1 MSRVR
6 VLVAVGCLAWV
17 LSGCGGDSKP
27 PTQPP
32 SLPPPVNS
40 DPPANTRPVIDSI
53 TVQGRRPNQPARFA
67 DVREMID
74 VSATVRDPETPVEEL
89 SYQWTATAGTAIAG
103 TFIST
108 GRVALWTAP
117 DSIPAPT
124 TVTITLKVIEHYGH
138 PGQAKIFS
146 QDTTST
152 VTVNVHD
159 SVKEVGDMSVRFL
172 TEFSKPQTN
181 RDWRDVMRDFNRN
194 VCPNPGE
201 YDDERRSVEN
211 HIANYVMNSY
221 DIGPPS
227 VAVNF
232 GGTCAK
238 GLPGDACV
246 SSRVMW
252 NSTGPEGGTTRGTD
266 HLTAV
271 YGTADRRW
279 WLCSSRYDEDRTSR
293 ATFYSRR

>member
-1 MSRVR
+1 MRRRILLSLIVI
-6 VLVAVGCLAWV
+6 VVGAA
-17 LSGCGGDSKP
+17 CGGEGGKP

-32 SLPPPVNS
+32 PPPPVNQ
-40 DPPANTRPVIDSI
+40 DPPANTRPTIDSI
-53 TVQGRRPNQPARFA
+53 TVQGRRPKQPARFA

-89 SYQWTATAGTAIAG
+89 TYQWTATAGTAIAG

-108 GRVALWTAP
+108 GRVAIWTAP

-124 TVTITLKVIEHYGH
+124 IVTITLKVIEHYGH

-146 QDTTST
+146 HDTTST
-152 VTVNVHD
+152 VTVAVHD

-181 RDWRDVMRDFNRN
+181 RDWRDVMKDFNRS
-194 VCPNPGE
+194 VCPVPSE
-201 YDDERRSVEN
+201 YDDERASVEQ
-211 HIANYVMNSY
+211 HIQNFTMNAFN
-221 DIGPPS
+221 IGQPT

-232 GGTCAK
+232 GGACSF
-238 GLPGDACV
+238 GLPGDACT
-246 SSRVMW
+246 SARVMW
-252 NSTGPEGGTTRGTD
+252 DSTGPDGRGTARGVD

-271 YGTADRRW
+271 YSGTDRRW
-279 WLCSSRYDEDRTSR
+279 WLCSSRFEPDDTAGVR
-293 ATFYSRR
+293 FYSGR